1 MLEVASPKDME
12 EVKTDGVPSVPEAW
26 EETLKHDAVR
36 ELLGFPEAR
45 IRICVY
51 MSLCIMDK
59 PDKNMLSM
67 N

>member
-36 ELLGFPEAR
+36 E
-45 IRICVY
+45 
-51 MSLCIMDK
+51 
-59 PDKNMLSM
+59 
-67 N
+67 